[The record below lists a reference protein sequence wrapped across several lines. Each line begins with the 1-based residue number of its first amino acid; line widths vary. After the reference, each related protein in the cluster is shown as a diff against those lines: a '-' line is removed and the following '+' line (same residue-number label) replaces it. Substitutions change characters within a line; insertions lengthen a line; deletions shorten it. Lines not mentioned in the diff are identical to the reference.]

1 MVLETGLLA
10 KQAHGAV
17 TLRLGNTTILATVV
31 AAKEPNLESDFFPLT
46 VNYNE
51 KYYAGGKIPGGFLK
65 REGFEWCEGTVY
77 VSKKPLESYEVTKIV
92 RDLVK
97 RYPWLNKCMRDCRQ
111 ANIGRQHSLN
121 YIFSKN
127 AKVPTRE
134 ELNASKDPHSA
145 KKRSTGLKKKTPD
158 QMKLHNFF
166 EMNVMER

>member
-1 MVLETGLLA
+1 MQKSVIFF
-10 KQAHGAV
+10 KQSLPEKVV
-17 TLRLGNTTILATVV
+17 TLLVSIA
-31 AAKEPNLESDFFPLT
+31 
-46 VNYNE
+46 NE
-51 KYYAGGKIPGGFLK
+51 AF
-65 REGFEWCEGTVY
+65 
-77 VSKKPLESYEVTKIV
+77 
-92 RDLVK
+92 
-97 RYPWLNKCMRDCRQ
+97 NKCMRDCRQ

>member
-1 MVLETGLLA
+1 MENNGQVPIIAERDRYRKQLTFDIDTKPLEIYYPKA
-10 KQAHGAV
+10 NWRHGYDDI
-17 TLRLGNTTILATVV
+17 R
-31 AAKEPNLESDFFPLT
+31 
-46 VNYNE
+46 
-51 KYYAGGKIPGGFLK
+51 GFLK

>member
-1 MVLETGLLA
+1 M
-10 KQAHGAV
+10 
-17 TLRLGNTTILATVV
+17 
-31 AAKEPNLESDFFPLT
+31 
-46 VNYNE
+46 
-51 KYYAGGKIPGGFLK
+51 
-65 REGFEWCEGTVY
+65 
-77 VSKKPLESYEVTKIV
+77 
-92 RDLVK
+92 
-97 RYPWLNKCMRDCRQ
+97 NKSMRDCRQ